1 MSPQQILDEVEGI
14 LERLF
19 ARYFF
24 GEWTIPWLPD
34 DL

>member
-1 MSPQQILDEVEGI
+1 MTPQQILDEVEGI
-14 LERLF
+14 LVRLF

-24 GEWTIPWLPD
+24 VQWTIPWLAD